1 MESSLKYIFTGDTPK
16 KEENKGLIILLHGY
30 GSNEMDLFSFA
41 GQLPS
46 NYFVVS
52 VQAPNPLAWGGFA
65 WFDIEWTAENKKYDF
80 DQALESRKRII
91 EFINYMIAN
100 YEIDENN
107 IALLGFSQGA
117 MLSQAVAL
125 TEPKLIRKVV
135 ALSGFVF
142 EDVIKPIRASVDEIK
157 TVDFFVGHGNVD
169 DVVPVEYDRKSR
181 LYLENLGVNLIYKE
195 YSVAHGITP
204 EELEDVISFLK

>member
-1 MESSLKYIFTGDTPK
+1 MDSPLKYIYTGAVPTKND
-16 KEENKGLIILLHGY
+16 NKGLIILLHGY
-30 GSNEMDLFSFA
+30 GSNEMDLYSFA
-41 GQLPS
+41 DQLPS
-46 NYFVVS
+46 QYFVVS
-52 VQAPNPLAWGGFA
+52 VQAPIPLPWGGFA

-80 DQALESRKRII
+80 DQALESRKKIV
-91 EFINYMIAN
+91 EFINYMISN

-117 MLSQAVAL
+117 MLSQAVSL
-125 TEPKLIRKVV
+125 TEPKLVNKVV

-142 EDVIKPIRASVDEIK
+142 EDVIKPIQAPVDDIK

-181 LYLENLGVNLIYKE
+181 LYLEDLGVNLTYKE